1 MTDVSG
7 TCSSKVVSQTMIGL
21 PGEADHQVG
30 IAMISG
36 QHTSRGTPWDGA
48 KLTYVGTAD
57 VTAGNGEQRGYFH
70 NKHTDGAVSHGTF
83 VAKVSAP
90 AGVVTVEGTW
100 TLAGGSGSLAGV
112 KGGGAFKAQM
122 TSPTDSEMTWS
133 GSYQV

>member
-1 MTDVSG
+1 MTDISG

-21 PGEADHQVG
+21 PGEADHP
-30 IAMISG
+30 
-36 QHTSRGTPWDGA
+36 RGTPWDGA

-57 VTAGNGEQRGYFH
+57 VIGGNGEQRGYFH
-70 NKHTDGAVSHGTF
+70 NTHTDGAVSHGTF

-90 AGVVTVEGTW
+90 AGAVTVEGTW

-112 KGGGAFKAQM
+112 KGGGVFKAQM
-122 TSPTDSEMTWS
+122 TSPTDSQMTWS